1 MSRWKE
7 PSTYAGIAA
16 IIGGAGVLGKVNEAP
31 AIADAVNTAAIPL
44 AQGNW
49 QVGLG
54 MIVAGILSVLLKEK
68 SNGNR

>member
-16 IIGGAGVLGKVNEAP
+16 IIGGAGVIGKVNEAP
-31 AIADAVNTAAIPL
+31 AIADAISGASLPL

-49 QVGLG
+49 QVGIG
-54 MIVAGILSVLLKEK
+54 MILAGILSVFLKEK
-68 SNGNR
+68 K